1 MSDISKETIVEIV
14 EAMQTAKQAQDDLT
28 VKNREAK
35 EQAEK
40 SADALK
46 RLAGSAG
53 TFMKTMT
60 DASQG
65 TGKYAQA
72 TTSAANAAG
81 DLVGKFGPLGAAV
94 GAVIKVFGGLVG
106 ASLKQNDALIKTYRD
121 FSKVGVNYSTSMK
134 DVLKDLQQFGVG
146 VEEASKLTEML
157 NKVSPELAMLGNT
170 AGAGQRKLGEV
181 FNKTLGDTEARLMQL
196 GYTTDDMREH
206 SAQYLASESLN
217 SRIRSKTSQQLNAE
231 TVTYMQTLSE
241 LSMLTGESRDA
252 LEKERRQQENDLRFQ
267 MYLNTL
273 DDNARENARTMILGY
288 AKVYGKDASDGM
300 KSLLVNQGRVVDQFG
315 ATAYQLIG
323 DKGVRGAM
331 STLNQTGDAAEA
343 TFHHLKDV
351 APRISQSFKTF
362 SPTIATSNDALKA
375 LGLNIQTYRGAMMME
390 GKDRKTF
397 EEMRQQVEQ
406 QATDDRLGAAASI
419 TQAEREVR
427 NAFETLTYMVGTGAV
442 ASIKTLA
449 TVGNEFARIM
459 AKVVSWFGC
468 PDLTDAFTQINDLED
483 AARVQTEQTEKL
495 NRLKKEEIEI
505 QKEILANE
513 EFVKSHP
520 NAEGVKA
527 DIKDLRQKLQ
537 SNRTSQTSSQSNI
550 DRAKEAATNPAMIEG
565 RSAAPANYQ
574 RRNTDVGSSQLSE
587 LFAFGSDSGSLES
600 FQRLNP
606 AMQDKLISAAKELQG
621 SGKKLKLNSAV
632 RSSEKQKQLYDDYVS
647 GKSKLPAALPGT
659 SLHEKGLAVD
669 IQNYDDAQVLE
680 VLRRNGLVNPIA
692 GDKPHFIMGARTGGV
707 FSGPESGYNVEL
719 HGKEAIVP
727 LASSQG
733 MADEVTKHA
742 LTSSMSSNST
752 STLSADMFM
761 RRIADMLDARL
772 TDVVDELRR
781 SNYTQDKILSAA
793 K

>member
-1 MSDISKETIVEIV
+1 MSDISKETIIELV

-46 RLAGSAG
+46 RLAGAG
-53 TFMKTMT
+53 GAFMKTMT

-65 TGKYAQA
+65 TGKYTEA

-146 VEEASKLTEML
+146 VEDASKLTEML
-157 NKVSPELAMLGNT
+157 SKVSPELAMLGNT
-170 AGAGQRKLGEV
+170 AGDGKRRLGEV

-206 SAQYLASESLN
+206 TAQYLASETLN
-217 SRIRSKTSQQLNAE
+217 SRVRSKTSQQLNAE

-273 DDNARENARTMILGY
+273 DDNARENARTMIMGY
-288 AKVYGKDASDGM
+288 AKVYGKDAADGM
-300 KSLLVNQGRVVDQFG
+300 KSLLVNQGKVVDQFG
-315 ATAYQLIG
+315 NTAYQLIG
-323 DKGVRGAM
+323 DNGVRGAITM
-331 STLNQTGDAAEA
+331 LGNTGNAAEA

-362 SPTIATSNDALKA
+362 GPTIATSNDALKA
-375 LGLNIQTYRGAMMME
+375 LGLNINTYRGAMMME
-390 GKDRKTF
+390 GKDRKAF
-397 EEMRQQVEQ
+397 EEIRQQLEQ
-406 QATDDRLGAAASI
+406 QSTDDRLGSAASI

-442 ASIKTLA
+442 ASLKTLA
-449 TVGNEFARIM
+449 TVGNEFARVM
-459 AKVVSWFGC
+459 SKVVAFFGG
-468 PDLTDAFTQINDLED
+468 PDLTDAFTQINSLED

-495 NRLKKEEIEI
+495 NRLKKEELEI
-505 QKEILANE
+505 QKEIIENE

-520 NAEGVKA
+520 NASGVQA

-537 SNRTSQTSSQSNI
+537 NNRTSQTSSQGNI

-574 RRNTDVGSSQLSE
+574 RKNTDVSSSQLGD
-587 LFAFGSDSGSLES
+587 LFTFGSESGSLES

-606 AMQDKLISAAKELQG
+606 ALQDKLISAAKELQG
-621 SGKKLKLNSAV
+621 SGKKIKLNSAV
-632 RSSEKQKQLYDDYVS
+632 RSTEKQKSLYDDYMS
-647 GKSKLPAALPGT
+647 GKSKIPAAPPGT

-669 IQNYDDAQVLE
+669 IQNYNDDKVLE
-680 VLRRNGLVNPIA
+680 VLRKNGLVNPVA

-733 MADEVTKHA
+733 MAEHVTKHSLNSA
-742 LTSSMSSNST
+742 MAPNST
-752 STLSADMFM
+752 SSLSADIFM
-761 RRIADMLDARL
+761 RRIADMLDSRL
-772 TDVVDELRR
+772 SDVVDELRR
-781 SNYTQDKILSAA
+781 SNYTQDKLLSAA